1 MARPEDK
8 AHADVDVG
16 ASVTMPVALPGPRH
30 ALRAQFDALCM
41 SAGVRPRL
49 RAEVDDMAMLRL
61 IARDSG
67 WLTVLPEVVVQDE
80 LRNGVLVRVGQSTRL
95 EEHFYAITTPHRHRL
110 ERLEQLLAASE
121 PEAGG
126 PGVSASEPR
135 A

>member
-1 MARPEDK
+1 
-8 AHADVDVG
+8 
-16 ASVTMPVALPGPRH
+16 
-30 ALRAQFDALCM
+30 
-41 SAGVRPRL
+41 
-49 RAEVDDMAMLRL
+49 
-61 IARDSG
+61 
-67 WLTVLPEVVVQDE
+67 
-80 LRNGVLVRVGQSTRL
+80 NGVLVRVGQSTRL